1 MSKSIYSL
9 DLPALDGANPLAF
22 LAAVGTL
29 AVLSET
35 DSHVQ
40 LGWHSGARWTPFLA
54 SFQPLEESEVLQRLA
69 ARLRGKPVDA
79 EKKHLYEQAQKQFDT
94 AKLELKNAMDGFKK
108 RGLRG
113 KERDAAREQEIA
125 PYQQALDSA
134 HDQLL
139 EALREA
145 VPSPE
150 LSLGQRPDCTIEEFR
165 RHARSLRE
173 EAKLNN
179 LTTVNL
185 LASFGAEVSDESTE
199 RIAPTPF
206 CFITGS
212 GHQWFLDTARELI
225 ELTNESRLRKAL
237 FERWA
242 YTDQK
247 FTMRWDP
254 LDDRRYALI
263 DRDPTASDNKSTTVW
278 MANLLAYFGL
288 SCFPCAPTL
297 RGLATA
303 CWVFNDEP
311 PSFHW
316 PVWTMSL
323 GVNSVRSI
331 LTHPAFGVS
340 DQRSD
345 WRELRA
351 ELRARGIDAVFTARR
366 VQVGNPPLHKINF
379 SPAYGA

>member
-1 MSKSIYSL
+1 MNEAIYSL
-9 DLPALDGANPLAF
+9 DLSGLDGDNPLAF
-22 LAAVGTL
+22 LAAVGAL

-40 LGWHSGARWTPFLA
+40 LGWKAGARWTPFLA
-54 SFQPLEESEVLQRLA
+54 SPQPLEQSGVLQRLA

-79 EKKHLYEQAQKQFDT
+79 EKKNLHEEAQKRFNA
-94 AKLELKNAMDGFKK
+94 AKLNCKKAMDRFKK

-113 KERDAAREQEIA
+113 KERDAAREQEVT
-125 PYQQALDSA
+125 PYQQALDAA
-134 HDQLL
+134 HDQVL

-150 LSLGQRPDCTIEEFR
+150 LSLGQGPDCTIEEFR
-165 RHARSLRE
+165 RHARSLRD

-185 LASFGAEVSDESTE
+185 LASFGAEVSDESTK

-212 GHQWFLDTARELI
+212 GHQWFLDTARELM
-225 ELTNESRLRKAL
+225 ELANESRLRKAL

-242 YTDQK
+242 YTDEK

-254 LDDRRYALI
+254 LDDRRYALM

-303 CWVFNDEP
+303 SWVFDDEP
-311 PSFHW
+311 PCFRW
-316 PVWTMSL
+316 PVWTMPL
-323 GVNSVRSI
+323 RVNSVRSI
-331 LTHPAFGVS
+331 LTHPTFGMS

-345 WRELRA
+345 WKEVRA
-351 ELRARGIDAVFTARR
+351 ELRARGIDAIFAARR
-366 VQVGNPPLHKINF
+366 VQVGNPPLQKINF
-379 SPAYGA
+379 SQAYGA